1 VKLLAIADAFVLL
14 LAVAAAVSGM
24 PGAAAKLTLL
34 GVLGPGLIFFGA
46 MLVYG
51 LSSRTAER
59 GPRWIILMV
68 WSVGAV
74 LMVGSLFAWLPF
86 MPDGPTQ
93 TPTVIAVPLLIGVG
107 LFIAGA
113 FGFLAFGSIEQWR
126 GGDSRRAIF
135 GLVFIAAMALVV
147 VARVLHI

>member
-34 GVLGPGLIFFGA
+34 GLLGPGLLFFGA

-51 LSSRTAER
+51 LSSRSAER
-59 GPRWIILMV
+59 GPRWIVLMV
-68 WSVGAV
+68 LSVGAV
-74 LMVGSLFAWLPF
+74 LSVGSLFAWLPF

-93 TPTVIAVPLLIGVG
+93 VPTVVAVPLLLGVA
-107 LFIAGA
+107 LFTAGA
-113 FGFLAFGSIEQWR
+113 FAFLALGSVDQWR
-126 GGDSRRAIF
+126 DGERRRGIF
-135 GLVFIAAMALVV
+135 GLIFIAAMALVV
-147 VARVLHI
+147 VARVLHV